1 MVRDDKSSRRLTSN
15 GADTT
20 GNPPPAI
27 KSPRIAALP
36 LTSTGIWR
44 INRRVLM
51 VKPAKRRKLWRW
63 LFLIAALTPV
73 AVTVHILLTLPDVS
87 SLKTKNPS
95 STAFMRFRQEEAD
108 RKGRAIAIRTE
119 WVDFVRLPE
128 LLKEAVRITEDAS
141 FYWHKGIDFE
151 EIKESL
157 KRDLR
162 EKRFARG
169 GSTITQQLAKNLFLS
184 PRKNPLRKVRI
195 FTLYLNLIEFG
206 SGIFGV
212 QAASRHY
219 FGRDVSELSLE
230 EIVRL
235 TAVIPRPV
243 TTDPRESKGW
253 LNWRCRMILGKLR
266 LFKKIGEDEYQSLVG
281 KFQ

>member
-1 MVRDDKSSRRLTSN
+1 
-15 GADTT
+15 
-20 GNPPPAI
+20 
-27 KSPRIAALP
+27 
-36 LTSTGIWR
+36 
-44 INRRVLM
+44 M
-51 VKPAKRRKLWRW
+51 VKPTKRRRPWRW
-63 LFLIAALTPV
+63 LILIALLTPV
-73 AVTVHILLTLPDVS
+73 AVTACILLTLPDVS
-87 SLKTKNPS
+87 GLRTENPT
-95 STAFMRFRQEEAD
+95 STALMRYRQEQA
-108 RKGRAIAIRTE
+108 RRQGRTITIREE
-119 WVDFVRLPE
+119 WVDFARIPA

-184 PRKNPLRKVRI
+184 PGKNPLRKVREYFIARRLEKALSKDRI
-195 FTLYLNLIEFG
+195 FSLYLNLIELG
-206 SGIFGV
+206 PGIFGV

-219 FGRDVSELSLE
+219 FDKDVSELSPE

-243 TTDPRESKGW
+243 TTDPRGSTKW
-253 LNWRCRMILGKLR
+253 LNWRCRMILEKLR
-266 LFKKIGEDEYQSLVG
+266 LYKKIGEDEYQTLAG
-281 KFQ
+281 QFQ

>member
-1 MVRDDKSSRRLTSN
+1 
-15 GADTT
+15 
-20 GNPPPAI
+20 
-27 KSPRIAALP
+27 
-36 LTSTGIWR
+36 
-44 INRRVLM
+44 M
-51 VKPAKRRKLWRW
+51 VKPTKRRRPWRW
-63 LFLIAALTPV
+63 LILIALLTPV
-73 AVTVHILLTLPDVS
+73 AVTACILLTLPDVS
-87 SLKTKNPS
+87 GLRTENPT
-95 STAFMRFRQEEAD
+95 STALMRYRQEQA
-108 RKGRAIAIRTE
+108 RRQGRAITIREE
-119 WVDFVRLPE
+119 WVDFARIPA

-184 PRKNPLRKVRI
+184 PGKNPLRKVREYFIARRLEKALSKDRI
-195 FTLYLNLIEFG
+195 FSLYLNLIELG
-206 SGIFGV
+206 PGIFGV

-219 FGRDVSELSLE
+219 FDKDVSELSPE

-243 TTDPRESKGW
+243 TTDPRGSTKW
-253 LNWRCRMILGKLR
+253 LNWRCRMILEKLR
-266 LFKKIGEDEYQSLVG
+266 LYKKIGEDEYQTLAG
-281 KFQ
+281 QFQ

>member
-1 MVRDDKSSRRLTSN
+1 
-15 GADTT
+15 
-20 GNPPPAI
+20 
-27 KSPRIAALP
+27 
-36 LTSTGIWR
+36 
-44 INRRVLM
+44 M
-51 VKPAKRRKLWRW
+51 VKPIKSRKPWRW
-63 LFLIAALTPV
+63 LFLIAVLTPV
-73 AVTVHILLTLPDVS
+73 VLTARILLTLPDVS
-87 SLKTKNPS
+87 GLKTKNPF
-95 STAFMRFRQEEAD
+95 STALMRSRQEEA
-108 RKGRAIAIRTE
+108 RRMGRTIAIRIE
-119 WVDFVRLPE
+119 WVDFARIPKLF
-128 LLKEAVRITEDAS
+128 KEAVRITEDAS
-141 FYWHKGIDFE
+141 FYWHKGIDFD
-151 EIKESL
+151 EIMESL

-184 PRKNPLRKVRI
+184 PKKNFLRKAREYFIARRLEKALSKDRI
-195 FTLYLNLIEFG
+195 FILYLNLIELG

-243 TTDPRESKGW
+243 ATDPRESTRW
-253 LNWRCRMILGKLR
+253 LNWRCRMILDKLR
-266 LFKKIGEDEYQSLVG
+266 FYKKIREDEYQSLVG